1 MSQPFVCD
9 DGNMEA
15 KMIPEIEVQ
24 PLNFFEKLVAAVRK
38 TILGEL
44 FYRMFWL

>member
-15 KMIPEIEVQ
+15 KMIPEIEVK
-24 PLNFFEKLVAAVRK
+24 PLSFFEKIVEAVRK

-44 FYRMFWL
+44 FYRMLWL